1 MGKHL
6 KKIIELTNAPKAI
19 GPYSPV
25 VQGGPFLFISGQLGI
40 FPEKGTLAEGI
51 VEQTKQA
58 LINLTALLKAANSD
72 CSNVVKTTVFLADIN
87 DFSVM
92 NEVYA
97 EFFPSLPPARSAV
110 QVAAL
115 PRAALVEIEAV
126 ALANEGC
133 CD

>member
-6 KKIIELTNAPKAI
+6 KTIINVTNAPKAI

-40 FPEKGTLAEGI
+40 DPENGTLAEGI
-51 VEQTKQA
+51 VGQTKQA
-58 LINLTALLKAANSD
+58 LLNLTALLKSANSD
-72 CSNVVKTTVFLADIN
+72 CSNVVKTTVFLADIK

-97 EFFPSLPPARSAV
+97 QFFPSFPPARSAV

-126 ALANEGC
+126 ALSGAGC